1 MRRSGGMEGVYY
13 RSENSNG
20 MQGNNSAD
28 LHGSI
33 FPSINEQILGGITVI
48 GDDSSDQIT
57 NHHEIHNFVTAYSS
71 RETTLALMALL
82 SFDC

>member
-1 MRRSGGMEGVYY
+1 
-13 RSENSNG
+13 
-20 MQGNNSAD
+20 MQGNNSAN

-33 FPSINEQILGGITVI
+33 FCSINEQMLGDITVI

-57 NHHEIHNFVTAYSS
+57 NHHDIHNCVTAYSA
-71 RETTLALMALL
+71 RETTLVLMALL